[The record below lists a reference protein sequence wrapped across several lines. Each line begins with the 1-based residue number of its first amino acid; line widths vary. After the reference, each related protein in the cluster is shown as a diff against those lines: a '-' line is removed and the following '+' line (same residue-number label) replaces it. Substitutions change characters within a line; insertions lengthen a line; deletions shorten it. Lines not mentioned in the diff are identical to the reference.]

1 MLENKVSIS
10 RQTPAENQFQ
20 ISRRSFLTTSVLAG
34 GAVALAAIP
43 IVSTVVLPSLK
54 KGVGKWIDFGNADKL
69 AADDFSMLSYEFMV
83 KDGWQDLPQRGFVWA
98 KTHDK
103 DGVKVFS
110 STCSHLACSVIWNK
124 ERRLFLCPCH
134 TGLFDADGQP
144 AGGPPKKPLTLL
156 PHKIEEGKLMVH
168 ITL

>member
-1 MLENKVSIS
+1 MHANRADLSQQAPKKNNFRV
-10 RQTPAENQFQ
+10 
-20 ISRRSFLTTSVLAG
+20 SRRAFLATSVLTG
-34 GAVALAAIP
+34 GAVVLAAIP

-54 KGVGKWIDFGNADKL
+54 KGVGKWIDFGKADKL

-98 KTHDK
+98 KADDK
-103 DGVKVFS
+103 DDVKVFS

-124 ERRLFLCPCH
+124 DRRMFLCPCH
-134 TGLFDADGQP
+134 SGLFDPNGQP

-156 PHKIEEGKLMVH
+156 PHKIEEGKLLVH

>member
-1 MLENKVSIS
+1 MPENKISTS
-10 RQTPAENQFQ
+10 RQSPAESQFQ
-20 ISRRSFLTTSVLAG
+20 ISRRSFLTTSVLAS
-34 GAVALAAIP
+34 GAVVLAAIP

-54 KGVGKWIDFGNADKL
+54 KGAGKWVDFGKADKL
-69 AADDFSMLSYEFMV
+69 TPDDFSMLSYEFMV

-98 KTHDK
+98 KSDDK
-103 DGVKVFS
+103 AEVKVFS

-124 ERRLFLCPCH
+124 EKGMFLCPCH
-134 TGLFDADGQP
+134 SGLFDPNGQP

-156 PHKIEEGKLMVH
+156 PHKIEEGKLIIH

>member
-1 MLENKVSIS
+1 MNENDLPSPQKATV
-10 RQTPAENQFQ
+10 ENQQ
-20 ISRRSFLTTSVLAG
+20 SLSRRAFITTSVLAG
-34 GAVALAAIP
+34 GAVVLAAIP

-54 KGVGKWIDFGNADKL
+54 KGAGKWVDFGKADKL
-69 AADDFSMLSYEFMV
+69 TPDDFSMLSYEFMV

-98 KTHDK
+98 KSDDK
-103 DGVKVFS
+103 AGVKIFS

-124 ERRLFLCPCH
+124 EKGMFLCPCH
-134 TGLFDADGQP
+134 SGLFDPNGQP

-156 PHKIEEGKLMVH
+156 PNKIEEGKLMVH